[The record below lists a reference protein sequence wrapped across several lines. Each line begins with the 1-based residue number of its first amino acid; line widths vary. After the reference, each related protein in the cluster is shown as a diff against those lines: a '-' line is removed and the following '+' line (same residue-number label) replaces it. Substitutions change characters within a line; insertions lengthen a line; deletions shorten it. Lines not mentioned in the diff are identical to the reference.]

1 MRGRSRFARRQR
13 MTIVLGILSL
23 VLVIVILQLWL
34 FAATVNAYLGGDES
48 VLWPAALVSL
58 GCLGLNAGL
67 LWYLYG
73 LDR

>member
-1 MRGRSRFARRQR
+1 MKGRSRFARRQR

-34 FAATVNAYLGGDES
+34 FAATMNAYLGGDES
-48 VLWPAALVSL
+48 VLWPAALASL
-58 GCLGLNAGL
+58 DELVATAPPVP
-67 LWYLYG
+67 YLYR

>member
-1 MRGRSRFARRQR
+1 MRSRSRFARRQR

-34 FAATVNAYLGGDES
+34 FAATVNAYLGGDEAI
-48 VLWPAALVSL
+48 LWPAALVSL